1 MNQNYT
7 EEKNMS
13 YTNIN
18 NVEYYDNVTY
28 DGSDLESDLY
38 LPDLEKYSYSAYNDN
53 DEFTYDA
60 ELVPFNDT
68 HDCIRLLDNSEVQIC
83 LDI

>member
-1 MNQNYT
+1 
-7 EEKNMS
+7 MS

-28 DGSDLESDLY
+28 DGLEM
-38 LPDLEKYSYSAYNDN
+38 EKYSYSAYNDN
-53 DEFTYDA
+53 DDFTYDA